1 MKKTESAKGTKSTKK
16 ELSKGLSRGLSKKNY
31 TKLVKVYLKK
41 QKTIV
46 CNQQLADE
54 IGCCKEIVRAS
65 IRQLIKDG
73 EPIATFWGKGHKYT
87 TSLMEH
93 QHCLDVSK
101 RVTAQMER
109 RNDALLQNIDK
120 IASNSTINKLK

>member
-1 MKKTESAKGTKSTKK
+1 MKKAKTTKVTKN
-16 ELSKGLSRGLSKKNY
+16 EFGKGLQRGLNKKNY

-54 IGCCKEIVRAS
+54 IGCCKDTVRDA
-65 IRQLIKDG
+65 IRQLIKNG

-120 IASNSTINKLK
+120 IASNSKINKLQ